1 MWRDTTIIRRSTNVV
16 EEERRLTN
24 ENAVTR
30 CGAVDAVCGVSFSWF
45 LLYVLRHLRGSPLV
59 QHAVSVKSSP
69 SPSRGATASLWFVSG
84 TWMLFWWFDK
94 PHGWD
99 DFAPGAFTFIGAGV
113 AGTIG
118 RYFYRRQ
125 QTLQAVSE
133 TKAEIN
139 EAITP
144 SQVVA
149 QGPEIKVK
157 VEVGRPKKR
166 KKTIKLVEKSDGV
179 WVPEGDE
186 WND

>member
-24 ENAVTR
+24 ENAVSC
-30 CGAVDAVCGVSFSWF
+30 CGAVDAVRGVSFSWF

-99 DFAPGAFTFIGAGV
+99 IFTD
-113 AGTIG
+113 
-118 RYFYRRQ
+118 
-125 QTLQAVSE
+125 VS
-133 TKAEIN
+133 KRCRPSQRAEIN

>member
-1 MWRDTTIIRRSTNVV
+1 MRRDTTIIWRSTNVV

-24 ENAVTR
+24 ENAVSC
-30 CGAVDAVCGVSFSWF
+30 CGAVDAVRGVSFSWF

-99 DFAPGAFTFIGAGV
+99 IFTD
-113 AGTIG
+113 
-118 RYFYRRQ
+118 
-125 QTLQAVSE
+125 VS
-133 TKAEIN
+133 KRCRPSQRAEIN